1 MSQKTVKIL
10 EKIEKTIGK
19 GKNKGKPC
27 WVIKMYS
34 EEEAGNRTI
43 TVFSVNHAESLERG
57 KSYIIDV
64 NVQDKEGGIM
74 WDFNEVV
81 EVVAELG
88 NLSLESSPPGPP
100 VASQPSQG
108 QAPIYI
114 GDPVM
119 EATGQVVSA
128 FIGRPDSRL
137 DTRSIQT
144 LIRVTFGTFDALY
157 RNEPPPPEFPKGSPP
172 KADNSSHGNNGAD
185 VGTKETPR
193 QGNGKVDVP
202 TGDALRDPFSFEW
215 ETPIQVMTAY
225 AKPPHRLS
233 LTALK
238 PFLSG
243 PLRKVQEYKVEELLK
258 AIDGYL
264 HAQDAGAPNPN
275 DLPF

>member
-1 MSQKTVKIL
+1 MSQRTVKIL
-10 EKIEKTIGK
+10 EKNEKTISK
-19 GKNKGKPC
+19 GKNQGKPC

-34 EEEAGNRTI
+34 EEEGGNKTI

-57 KSYIIDV
+57 KCYVIDV

-81 EVVAELG
+81 AELG
-88 NLSLESSPPGPP
+88 DLPLESSPPGPP

-108 QAPIYI
+108 QVAPIYI

-119 EATGQVVSA
+119 EATGRVVSA

-172 KADNSSHGNNGAD
+172 KVADNSSHGNNGA
-185 VGTKETPR
+185 GTKETPE

-202 TGDALRDPFSFEW
+202 TGDALRDPFSIEW

-225 AKPPHRLS
+225 ARPPFKLS
-233 LTALK
+233 LTALR
-238 PFLSG
+238 PFLDG
-243 PLRKVQEYKVEELLK
+243 PLRKVQEYKLEELLK

-264 HAQDAGAPNPN
+264 HAQDSGAPNPE